1 MLINL
6 PFFYSFLLHLSRG
19 NHGLWVERKS
29 ASVIKLSIQYAEQ
42 RTAAAGSL
50 NCRDAVRILHCQKT
64 CRKSCIHL
72 SAPEY
77 VWVPVLRHGKSICQA
92 CRTRSLFAFLRFS
105 VVANWVWSCDRIN
118 TVFLQPVSRRRSFM
132 EIETKGA
139 QKASPMSWM
148 IVMASQL
155 YWLTYLLTVLFW
167 RGIRCRFAWN
177 KSNNNIKRKSTRYQQ
192 RKRLNLSLDASKTL
206 QRIWLSARRAGFE
219 PGTTLG
225 CAWSMAVELELG
237 QVVCRVMD
245 PDTHSGDPN
254 V

>member
-19 NHGLWVERKS
+19 IHCLWVERKS

-42 RTAAAGSL
+42 RTAAVGSL
-50 NCRDAVRILHCQKT
+50 NCRDSVRILHCQKT

-132 EIETKGA
+132 EIENKGGA
-139 QKASPMSWM
+139 KGVTD
-148 IVMASQL
+148 VMNDRYGQPVIL
-155 YWLTYLLTVLFW
+155 INIFIDCFVLTGNSLP
-167 RGIRCRFAWN
+167 IRM
-177 KSNNNIKRKSTRYQQ
+177 K
-192 RKRLNLSLDASKTL
+192 
-206 QRIWLSARRAGFE
+206 
-219 PGTTLG
+219 
-225 CAWSMAVELELG
+225 
-237 QVVCRVMD
+237 
-245 PDTHSGDPN
+245 
-254 V
+254 